1 MGSGVLAMIETEQ
14 VRLSRRTQMAAE
26 VRAGLL
32 EAQPTL
38 SPKWFYDARG
48 SELFDAITQLPEYYL
63 TRTEKALLEEFGPVW
78 IERVAPATLVELGA
92 GSGEKTRVLLG
103 ALPDGATYVPV
114 DISATYLNEIAE
126 ALGGEFEA
134 VDIVPAQG
142 DITRTIPLPS
152 GVARPVMFAFLGST
166 IGNFESVQAVALLQ
180 RVRAAMQPGDALL
193 IGADLRKDARVLEA
207 AYNDRQG
214 VTAEFNRNIL
224 RVLNRELGANFDLGG
239 FAHRAFYDA
248 QRGRIEMHL
257 VARAPQAVAIP
268 DAGDFHFAKGA
279 SIRTEISTKYDRAT
293 LDELCQQAR
302 LRITEWATDTG
313 MNFAIALVQ
322 PA

>member
-1 MGSGVLAMIETEQ
+1 MIDTEHM
-14 VRLSRRTQMAAE
+14 RNTRRAQMAAE

-32 EAQPTL
+32 EPQPTL

-78 IERVAPATLVELGA
+78 IARVAPATLVELGA

-126 ALGGEFEA
+126 ALGDEFES

-142 DITRTIPLPS
+142 DITRTIPLPPDA
-152 GVARPVMFAFLGST
+152 ARPVMFAFLGST
-166 IGNFESVQAVALLQ
+166 IGNFESAQAVALLQ

-193 IGADLRKDARVLEA
+193 LGADLRKDPRVLEA
-207 AYNDRQG
+207 AYNDEQG

-224 RVLNRELGANFDLGG
+224 RVLNHDLDANFDLDA
-239 FAHRAFYDA
+239 FEHRAFYDEE
-248 QRGRIEMHL
+248 RGRIEMHL
-257 VARAPQAVAIP
+257 VARAPQSVVIP
-268 DAGDFHFAKGA
+268 GAGEFQFAEGS

-293 LDELCQQAR
+293 LDALCARAR
-302 LRITEWATDTG
+302 LGITDWATDAG
-313 MNFAIALVQ
+313 ANFAIALVQ